1 MKRLL
6 LLVALVLSAFLP
18 ASAADGPAVILATTT
33 STQDTGL
40 LDVLVPAFE
49 ASTGYQVKTIAVG
62 TGAALAM
69 GEKGDADVLLVH
81 APKAEETYM
90 TDDRGLSRELVMH
103 NNFIIVGPSSDPANV
118 RGTATAVDAFK
129 HIAAAGAL
137 FVSRADDSGTNKKE
151 LELWSTAGITPQGAW
166 YIKSGSGMGD
176 TLHIASQKAA
186 YTLTDDGTYLS
197 QRSTLDLSPYAQGDR
212 DLRNIYHV
220 IVVKPIAGRVGN
232 LAGAEAFARY
242 IVSPEGQHLIA
253 VFGKERFGRA
263 LFSADAQS
271 VPSGAQTP

>member
-1 MKRLL
+1 VKRLVL
-6 LLVALVLSAFLP
+6 LGAALLSTILLVAGSKN
-18 ASAADGPAVILATTT
+18 PAVILATTT

-40 LDVLVPAFE
+40 LDVLVPAFKR
-49 ASTGYQVKTIAVG
+49 STGYEVKTIAVG

-69 GEKGDADVLLVH
+69 GERGDADVLLVH

-90 TDDRGLSRELVMH
+90 ADGRGLDRALVMH
-103 NNFIIVGPSSDPANV
+103 NSFIVVGPASDPAHIK
-118 RGTATAVDAFK
+118 GAMSAVDAFK
-129 HIAAAGAL
+129 RIAAAGAS

-151 LELWSTAGITPQGAW
+151 LEFWQAAGVTPGGAW

-197 QRSTLDLSPYAQGDR
+197 QRSTLELTPDVEDAM
-212 DLRNIYHV
+212 DLRNVYHV

-232 LAGAEAFARY
+232 LAGAQVFATY
-242 IVSPEGQHLIA
+242 VVSPQGQQLIA
-253 VFGKERFGRA
+253 SFGKERFGRP
-263 LFSADAQS
+263 LFSADAAS
-271 VPSGAQTP
+271 VSTPAR